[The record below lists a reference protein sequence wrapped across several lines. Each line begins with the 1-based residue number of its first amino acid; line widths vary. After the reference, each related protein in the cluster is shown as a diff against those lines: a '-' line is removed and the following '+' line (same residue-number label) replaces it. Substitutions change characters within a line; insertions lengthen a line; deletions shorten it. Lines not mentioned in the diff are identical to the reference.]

1 MHAHGRS
8 RVDGVIEKVARLWE
22 RKRCAGEEKIEKMSR
37 EMRKWATEM
46 ATENGQE
53 GQERPYTHWQPDN
66 GWTGSTGDGKPGRP
80 AEQVKEQSRRDEAER
95 AQDEEL
101 SGRMVDETRRDYGTE
116 DALRERAN
124 QVRGIE

>member
-8 RVDGVIEKVARLWE
+8 RVGAVIEKVARLWE
-22 RKRCAGEEKIEKMSR
+22 RKRCAGEEKIEEMSR

-53 GQERPYTHWQPDN
+53 GQERPYTQWQPGN

-95 AQDEEL
+95 EHKTRNCQVAWL
-101 SGRMVDETRRDYGTE
+101 TRRDETTVQRTHY
-116 DALRERAN
+116 ERG
-124 QVRGIE
+124 RTRYEG